1 MQAGRLQGI
10 NDELKSVR
18 QELRRFQKQL
28 RQELAKD
35 APNETILDR
44 LERAIAQ
51 LVAEQQ
57 QLLDERKVLKTQPE
71 GEQWGTAPDAWPTL
85 YWAHSASW
93 GQRTIATQAVAVAAV
108 VHLLSSTAPAEVRA
122 MRAMGHLLAQ
132 AACIDLHAAHHA
144 LQKPLVPAATSS
156 PCQVTA
162 RHDGRAA
169 PSNFGPTLVSR

>member
-18 QELRRFQKQL
+18 QELRRFPKQL

-57 QLLDERKVLKTQPE
+57 QLLDERKLLETQPE
-71 GEQWGTAPDAWPTL
+71 GEQWGRASDA
-85 YWAHSASW
+85 
-93 GQRTIATQAVAVAAV
+93 
-108 VHLLSSTAPAEVRA
+108 
-122 MRAMGHLLAQ
+122 
-132 AACIDLHAAHHA
+132 
-144 LQKPLVPAATSS
+144 
-156 PCQVTA
+156 
-162 RHDGRAA
+162 
-169 PSNFGPTLVSR
+169 

>member
-35 APNETILDR
+35 APTETILDR

-51 LVAEQQ
+51 LVTTEQK
-57 QLLDERKVLKTQPE
+57 LLDERRSLETQPE

-85 YWAHSASW
+85 CWAHPASW
-93 GQRTIATQAVAVAAV
+93 GQRTDCP
-108 VHLLSSTAPAEVRA
+108 LSS
-122 MRAMGHLLAQ
+122 
-132 AACIDLHAAHHA
+132 
-144 LQKPLVPAATSS
+144 
-156 PCQVTA
+156 
-162 RHDGRAA
+162 
-169 PSNFGPTLVSR
+169 